1 LKRKVKRGTQARVQF
16 NIEACLKNSK
26 QMIRFKEERKRGYE
40 KIYR

>member
-16 NIEACLKNSK
+16 NSK
-26 QMIRFKEERKRGYE
+26 QIIRFKEERKRGYE